1 MKKLFKKI
9 EKAVYENK
17 LLYLPRF
24 MDMQNQIDLNTVA
37 SILNTF
43 ELINTVKFV
52 NHFNNKDAFSY
63 SMQVQGVE
71 KHSAIVP
78 IHNIMVKNL
87 IGCDVDRAD
96 LFFSLKKSSG
106 PTHTDHENS
115 LILSV
120 YNKTL
125 YSFPDDGTLILMSPG
140 DLLLVPAGRI
150 HFASSFESRII
161 LSWGLYKK

>member
-9 EKAVYENK
+9 ERAVYENK

-24 MDMQNQIDLNTVA
+24 MDMQNQIDLNTVS
-37 SILNTF
+37 SILNTL
-43 ELINTVKFV
+43 EIINTFKFV
-52 NHFNNKDAFSY
+52 NHFNNHDAFSQ
-63 SMQVQGVE
+63 SIQLQGVE
-71 KHSAIVP
+71 KHRAIAP
-78 IHNIMVKNL
+78 IHNIIVKNL
-87 IGCDVDRAD
+87 GVFNIDRAD
-96 LFFSLKKSSG
+96 IFFSLKKTSG